1 MITIED
7 IKDRAEGQTFDCKSV
22 KIEPKALAVPIVAM
36 ANADGGML
44 AIGISDKTRK
54 IEGVDQYPSHVN
66 ELLKVPFSLCVPSV
80 NVKPEFIPCVD
91 VGGKPNHVLLLH
103 IPASATLH
111 ANQADEVFMRVGD
124 SSRKLSFE
132 ERISLMYD
140 KGERYFEDSAAY
152 DATIEDVDLN
162 CVQDYL
168 NVIGYNKSP
177 MEYLHENNNFIIHKD
192 GKEQIS
198 TACILLFG
206 KKPQQFFPRARV
218 RFIRYMGTEEKVGRE
233 MNVIKDVTFE
243 GRILDQIRKTIDYL
257 ESQVK
262 EHTYLGEKGIFVTDR
277 EYSPFVLQEMTVNSI
292 CHRDYSIKGT
302 EIQIKLF
309 DDRLVFE
316 TPGKFPG
323 IVRSDNIRHTHFS
336 RNPKIAEYLKVY
348 KYVREFGEGVDR
360 MCKELEAK
368 GLKDP
373 KYVLNAF
380 IMKGTVYAYNAKGLS
395 LEGNIY
401 SDNKN
406 VTVNSNVTIKTAK
419 DASFGENCTVNS
431 KTFTVNGQN
440 CTVNCTVNGRI
451 FTINFTINRKIF
463 TISLTAMTKN
473 ILWDILEEPTI
484 STEILAQKYSCTTRT
499 VKNHLAILK
508 KLNVLKREGGNK
520 NGLWV
525 LDTDSMWKKE

>member
-1 MITIED
+1 MMTIED
-7 IKDRAEGQTFDCKSV
+7 IKDRPEGQSFDCKSV

-44 AIGISDKTRK
+44 AIGISDKTRR
-54 IEGVDQYPSHVN
+54 IEGIDQHTAHVN
-66 ELLKVPFSLCVPSV
+66 ELLKVPFSLCIPSV
-80 NVKPEFIPCVD
+80 NIKPEYIPCID
-91 VGGKPNHVLLLH
+91 SEGKPNHVLLLH

-124 SSRKLSFE
+124 SSRKLGFE
-132 ERISLMYD
+132 ERMSLMYD
-140 KGERYFEDSAAY
+140 KGERYFEDTAAY
-152 DATIEDVDLN
+152 DATIEDIDFN
-162 CVQDYL
+162 YVQDLL
-168 NVIGYNKSP
+168 NVIGYTKSP
-177 MEYLHENNNFIIHKD
+177 LEYLKENNNFITYKD

-206 KKPQQFFPRARV
+206 KKPQLFFPRARV

-243 GRILDQIRKTIDYL
+243 GRIIDQIRKTIDYL

-262 EHTYLGEKGIFVTDR
+262 EHTYLGEKGVFVTDR

-302 EIQIKLF
+302 EIQIKMF

-336 RNPKIAEYLKVY
+336 RNPKIAEFLKAY

-368 GLKDP
+368 GLHDP
-373 KYVLNAF
+373 KYILTAF
-380 IMKGTVYAYNAKGLS
+380 ILKSTVYAYNVKELQTSNTIKGNVTAS
-395 LEGNIY
+395 G
-401 SDNKN
+401 N
-406 VTVNSNVTIKTAK
+406 VTVNSEI
-419 DASFGENCTVNS
+419 
-431 KTFTVNGQN
+431 FTVNGQD
-440 CTVNCTVNGRI
+440 CIVNFTVNGRNV
-451 FTINFTINRKIF
+451 TVNV
-463 TISLTAMTKN
+463 
-473 ILWDILEEPTI
+473 
-484 STEILAQKYSCTTRT
+484 T
-499 VKNHLAILK
+499 VKNKSVTVKMPQKTKDVLYFLLKEPELSAELLAEKMDCSSRTIKRHLAVLTKSKILK
-508 KLNVLKREGGNK
+508 RIGSDKSGSWALAL
-520 NGLWV
+520 
-525 LDTDSMWKKE
+525 

>member
-1 MITIED
+1 MMTIED
-7 IKDRAEGQTFDCKSV
+7 IKDRPEGQTFDCKSV

-44 AIGISDKTRK
+44 AIGISDKTRR
-54 IEGVDQYPSHVN
+54 IEGIDQHTVHVN
-66 ELLKVPFSLCVPSV
+66 ELLKVPFSLCIPSV
-80 NVKPEFIPCVD
+80 NIKPEYIPCID
-91 VGGKPNHVLLLH
+91 SEGKPNHVLLLH

-124 SSRKLSFE
+124 SSRKLGFE
-132 ERISLMYD
+132 ERMSLMYD
-140 KGERYFEDSAAY
+140 KGERYFEDTAAY
-152 DATIEDVDLN
+152 DATIEDIDFN
-162 CVQDYL
+162 YVQDLL
-168 NVIGYNKSP
+168 NVIGYTKSP
-177 MEYLHENNNFIIHKD
+177 LEYLKENNNFITYKD

-206 KKPQQFFPRARV
+206 KKPQLFFPRARV

-243 GRILDQIRKTIDYL
+243 GRIIDQIRKTIDYL

-262 EHTYLGEKGIFVTDR
+262 EHTYLGEKGVFVTDR

-302 EIQIKLF
+302 EIQIKMF

-336 RNPKIAEYLKVY
+336 RNPKIAEFLKAY

-368 GLKDP
+368 GLHDP
-373 KYVLNAF
+373 KYILTAF
-380 IMKGTVYAYNAKGLS
+380 ILKSTVYAYNVKELQTSNTIKGNVTAS
-395 LEGNIY
+395 G
-401 SDNKN
+401 N
-406 VTVNSNVTIKTAK
+406 VTVNSEI
-419 DASFGENCTVNS
+419 
-431 KTFTVNGQN
+431 FTVNGQD
-440 CTVNCTVNGRI
+440 CIVNFTVNGRNV
-451 FTINFTINRKIF
+451 TVNV
-463 TISLTAMTKN
+463 
-473 ILWDILEEPTI
+473 
-484 STEILAQKYSCTTRT
+484 T
-499 VKNHLAILK
+499 VKNKSVTVKMPQKTKDVLYFLLKEPELSAELLAEKMDCSSRTIKRHLAVLTKSKILK
-508 KLNVLKREGGNK
+508 RIGSDKSGSWALAL
-520 NGLWV
+520 
-525 LDTDSMWKKE
+525 

>member
-1 MITIED
+1 MTIED
-7 IKDRAEGQTFDCKSV
+7 IKDRPEGQTFDCKSV

-44 AIGISDKTRK
+44 AIGISDKTRR
-54 IEGVDQYPSHVN
+54 IEGIDQHTAHVN
-66 ELLKVPFSLCVPSV
+66 ELLKVPFSLCIPSV
-80 NVKPEFIPCVD
+80 NIKPEYIPCID
-91 VGGKPNHVLLLH
+91 SEGKPNHVLLLH

-124 SSRKLSFE
+124 SSRKLGFE
-132 ERISLMYD
+132 ERMSLMYD
-140 KGERYFEDSAAY
+140 KGERYFEDTAAY
-152 DATIEDVDLN
+152 DATIEDIDFN
-162 CVQDYL
+162 YVQDLL
-168 NVIGYNKSP
+168 NVIGYTKSP
-177 MEYLHENNNFIIHKD
+177 LEYLKENNNFITYKD

-206 KKPQQFFPRARV
+206 KKPQLLFPRARV

-243 GRILDQIRKTIDYL
+243 GRIIDQIRKTIDYL

-262 EHTYLGEKGIFVTDR
+262 EHTYLGEKGVFVTDR

-302 EIQIKLF
+302 EIQIKMF

-336 RNPKIAEYLKVY
+336 RNPKIAEFLKAY

-368 GLKDP
+368 GLHDP
-373 KYVLNAF
+373 KYILTAF
-380 IMKGTVYAYNAKGLS
+380 ILKSTVYAYNVKELQTSNTIKGNVTAS
-395 LEGNIY
+395 G
-401 SDNKN
+401 N
-406 VTVNSNVTIKTAK
+406 VTVNSEI
-419 DASFGENCTVNS
+419 
-431 KTFTVNGQN
+431 FTVNGQD
-440 CTVNCTVNGRI
+440 CIVNFTVNGRNV
-451 FTINFTINRKIF
+451 TVNV
-463 TISLTAMTKN
+463 
-473 ILWDILEEPTI
+473 
-484 STEILAQKYSCTTRT
+484 T
-499 VKNHLAILK
+499 VKNKSVTVKMPQKTKDVLYFLLKEPELSAELLAEKMDCSSRTIKRHLAVLTKSKILK
-508 KLNVLKREGGNK
+508 RIGSDKSGSWALAL
-520 NGLWV
+520 
-525 LDTDSMWKKE
+525 

>member
-1 MITIED
+1 MTIED
-7 IKDRAEGQTFDCKSV
+7 IKDRPEGQTFDCKSV

-44 AIGISDKTRK
+44 AIGISDKTRR
-54 IEGVDQYPSHVN
+54 IEGIDQHTAHVN
-66 ELLKVPFSLCVPSV
+66 ELLKVPFSLCIPSV
-80 NVKPEFIPCVD
+80 NIKPEYIPCID
-91 VGGKPNHVLLLH
+91 SEGKPNHVLLLH

-124 SSRKLSFE
+124 SSRKLGFE
-132 ERISLMYD
+132 ERMSLMYD
-140 KGERYFEDSAAY
+140 KGERYFEDTAAY
-152 DATIEDVDLN
+152 DATIEDIDFN
-162 CVQDYL
+162 YVQDLL
-168 NVIGYNKSP
+168 NVIGYTKSP
-177 MEYLHENNNFIIHKD
+177 LEYLKENNNFITYKD

-206 KKPQQFFPRARV
+206 KKPQLFFPRARV

-243 GRILDQIRKTIDYL
+243 GRIIDQIRKTIDYL

-262 EHTYLGEKGIFVTDR
+262 EHTYLGEKGVFVTDR

-302 EIQIKLF
+302 EIQIKMF

-336 RNPKIAEYLKVY
+336 RNPKIAEFLKAY

-368 GLKDP
+368 GLHDP
-373 KYVLNAF
+373 KYILTAF
-380 IMKGTVYAYNAKGLS
+380 ILKSTVYAYNVKELQTSNTIKGNVTAS
-395 LEGNIY
+395 G
-401 SDNKN
+401 N
-406 VTVNSNVTIKTAK
+406 VTVNSEI
-419 DASFGENCTVNS
+419 
-431 KTFTVNGQN
+431 FTVNGQD
-440 CTVNCTVNGRI
+440 CIVNFTVNGRNV
-451 FTINFTINRKIF
+451 TVNVTVNNK
-463 TISLTAMTKN
+463 SV
-473 ILWDILEEPTI
+473 
-484 STEILAQKYSCTTRT
+484 T
-499 VKNHLAILK
+499 VKMPQKTKDVLYFLLKEPELSAELLAEKMDCSSRTIKRHLAVLTKSKILK
-508 KLNVLKREGGNK
+508 RIGSDKSGSWALAL
-520 NGLWV
+520 
-525 LDTDSMWKKE
+525 

>member
-1 MITIED
+1 MMTIED
-7 IKDRAEGQTFDCKSV
+7 IKDRPEGQTFDCKSV

-44 AIGISDKTRK
+44 AIGISDKTRR
-54 IEGVDQYPSHVN
+54 IEGIDQHTAHVN
-66 ELLKVPFSLCVPSV
+66 ELLKVPFSLCIPSV
-80 NVKPEFIPCVD
+80 NIKPEYIPCID
-91 VGGKPNHVLLLH
+91 SEGKPNHVLLLH

-124 SSRKLSFE
+124 SSRKLGFE
-132 ERISLMYD
+132 ERMSLMYD
-140 KGERYFEDSAAY
+140 KGERYFEDTAAY
-152 DATIEDVDLN
+152 DATIEDIDFN
-162 CVQDYL
+162 YVQDLL
-168 NVIGYNKSP
+168 NVIGYTKSP
-177 MEYLHENNNFIIHKD
+177 LEYLKENNNFITYKD

-206 KKPQQFFPRARV
+206 KKPQHFFPRARV

-243 GRILDQIRKTIDYL
+243 GRIIDQIRKTIDYL

-262 EHTYLGEKGIFVTDR
+262 EHTYLGEKGVFVTDR

-302 EIQIKLF
+302 EIQIKMF

-336 RNPKIAEYLKVY
+336 RNPKIAEFLKAY

-368 GLKDP
+368 GLHDP
-373 KYVLNAF
+373 KYILTAF
-380 IMKGTVYAYNAKGLS
+380 ILKSTVYAYNVKELQTSNTIKGNVTAS
-395 LEGNIY
+395 G
-401 SDNKN
+401 N
-406 VTVNSNVTIKTAK
+406 VTVNSEI
-419 DASFGENCTVNS
+419 
-431 KTFTVNGQN
+431 FTVNGQD
-440 CTVNCTVNGRI
+440 CIVNFTVNGRNV
-451 FTINFTINRKIF
+451 TVNV
-463 TISLTAMTKN
+463 
-473 ILWDILEEPTI
+473 
-484 STEILAQKYSCTTRT
+484 T
-499 VKNHLAILK
+499 VKNKSVTVKMPQKTKDVLYFLLKEPELSAELLAEKMECSSRTIKRHLAVLTKSKILK
-508 KLNVLKREGGNK
+508 RIGSDKSGSWALAL
-520 NGLWV
+520 
-525 LDTDSMWKKE
+525 

>member
-1 MITIED
+1 MTIED
-7 IKDRAEGQTFDCKSV
+7 IKDRPEGQTFDCKSV

-44 AIGISDKTRK
+44 AIGISDKTRR
-54 IEGVDQYPSHVN
+54 IEGIDQHTAHVN
-66 ELLKVPFSLCVPSV
+66 ELLKVPFSLCIPSV
-80 NVKPEFIPCVD
+80 NIKPEYIPCID
-91 VGGKPNHVLLLH
+91 SEGKPNHVLLLH

-124 SSRKLSFE
+124 SSRKLGFE
-132 ERISLMYD
+132 ERMSLMYD
-140 KGERYFEDSAAY
+140 KGERYFEDTAAY
-152 DATIEDVDLN
+152 DATIEDIDFN
-162 CVQDYL
+162 YVQDLL
-168 NVIGYNKSP
+168 NIIGYTKSP
-177 MEYLHENNNFIIHKD
+177 LEYLKENNNFITYKD

-206 KKPQQFFPRARV
+206 KKPQLFFPRARV

-243 GRILDQIRKTIDYL
+243 GRIIDQIRKTIDYL

-262 EHTYLGEKGIFVTDR
+262 EHTYLGEKGVFVTDR

-302 EIQIKLF
+302 EIQIKMF

-336 RNPKIAEYLKVY
+336 RNPKIAEFLKAY

-368 GLKDP
+368 GLHDP
-373 KYVLNAF
+373 KYILTAF
-380 IMKGTVYAYNAKGLS
+380 ILKSTVYSYNVKELQTNSTIKENVTIGTNDTVKS
-395 LEGNIY
+395 G
-401 SDNKN
+401 N
-406 VTVNSNVTIKTAK
+406 VTVNSEI
-419 DASFGENCTVNS
+419 
-431 KTFTVNGQN
+431 FTVNGQD
-440 CTVNCTVNGRI
+440 CIVNFTVNGRI
-451 FTINFTINRKIF
+451 FTVNFTVNRKVF
-463 TISLTAMTKN
+463 TVNMVSMTKR
-473 ILWDILEEPTI
+473 ILWNVLKNPKV
-484 STEILAQKYSCTTRT
+484 STETLAEEFSCTSRT
-499 VKNHLAILK
+499 IKNHLASLK
-508 KLNVLKREGGNK
+508 KLGVLKREGSDK
-520 NGLWV
+520 NGSWV
-525 LDTDSMWKKE
+525 LAIDSMWKKE

>member
-1 MITIED
+1 MIFRNFATMMTIED
-7 IKDRAEGQTFDCKSV
+7 IKDRPEGQTFDCKSV

-44 AIGISDKTRK
+44 AIGISDKTRR
-54 IEGVDQYPSHVN
+54 IEGIDQHTAHVN
-66 ELLKVPFSLCVPSV
+66 ELLKVPFSLCIPSV
-80 NVKPEFIPCVD
+80 NIKPEYIPCID
-91 VGGKPNHVLLLH
+91 SEGKPNHVLLLH

-124 SSRKLSFE
+124 SSRKLGFE
-132 ERISLMYD
+132 ERMSLMYD
-140 KGERYFEDSAAY
+140 KGERYFEDTAAY
-152 DATIEDVDLN
+152 DATIEDIDFN
-162 CVQDYL
+162 YVQDLL
-168 NVIGYNKSP
+168 NVIGYTKSP
-177 MEYLHENNNFIIHKD
+177 LEYLKENNNFITYKD

-206 KKPQQFFPRARV
+206 KKPQLFFPRARV

-243 GRILDQIRKTIDYL
+243 GRIIDQIRKTIDYL

-262 EHTYLGEKGIFVTDR
+262 EHTYLGEKGVFVTDR

-302 EIQIKLF
+302 EIQIKMF

-336 RNPKIAEYLKVY
+336 RNPKIAEFLKAY

-368 GLKDP
+368 GLHDP
-373 KYVLNAF
+373 KYILTAF
-380 IMKGTVYAYNAKGLS
+380 ILKSTVYAYNVKELQTSNTIKENVTASG
-395 LEGNIY
+395 
-401 SDNKN
+401 N
-406 VTVNSNVTIKTAK
+406 VTVNSDI
-419 DASFGENCTVNS
+419 
-431 KTFTVNGQN
+431 FTVNGQD
-440 CTVNCTVNGRI
+440 CTVNFTVNGRNV
-451 FTINFTINRKIF
+451 TVNV
-463 TISLTAMTKN
+463 
-473 ILWDILEEPTI
+473 
-484 STEILAQKYSCTTRT
+484 T
-499 VKNHLAILK
+499 VKNKSVTVKMPQKTKDVLYFLLKEPELSAELLAEKMNCSSRTIKRHLAVLTKSKILK
-508 KLNVLKREGGNK
+508 RIGSDKSGSWALAL
-520 NGLWV
+520 
-525 LDTDSMWKKE
+525 

>member
-1 MITIED
+1 MTIED
-7 IKDRAEGQTFDCKSV
+7 IKDRPEGQTFDCKSV

-44 AIGISDKTRK
+44 AIGISDKTRR
-54 IEGVDQYPSHVN
+54 IEGIDQHTVHVN
-66 ELLKVPFSLCVPSV
+66 ELLKVPFSLCIPSV
-80 NVKPEFIPCVD
+80 NIKPEYIPCID
-91 VGGKPNHVLLLH
+91 SEGKPNHVLLLH

-124 SSRKLSFE
+124 SSRKLGFE
-132 ERISLMYD
+132 ERMSLMYD
-140 KGERYFEDSAAY
+140 KGERYFEDTAAY
-152 DATIEDVDLN
+152 DATIEDIDFN
-162 CVQDYL
+162 YVQDLL
-168 NVIGYNKSP
+168 NVIGYTKSP
-177 MEYLHENNNFIIHKD
+177 LEYLKENNNFITYKD

-206 KKPQQFFPRARV
+206 KKPQLFFPRARV

-243 GRILDQIRKTIDYL
+243 GRIIDQIRKTIDYL

-262 EHTYLGEKGIFVTDR
+262 EHTYLGEKGVFVTDR

-302 EIQIKLF
+302 EIQIKMF

-336 RNPKIAEYLKVY
+336 RNPKIAEFLKAY

-368 GLKDP
+368 GLHDP
-373 KYVLNAF
+373 KYILTAF
-380 IMKGTVYAYNAKGLS
+380 ILKSTVYAYNVKELQTSNTIKGNVTAS
-395 LEGNIY
+395 G
-401 SDNKN
+401 N
-406 VTVNSNVTIKTAK
+406 VTVNSEI
-419 DASFGENCTVNS
+419 
-431 KTFTVNGQN
+431 FTVNGQD
-440 CTVNCTVNGRI
+440 CIVNFTVNGRNV
-451 FTINFTINRKIF
+451 TVNV
-463 TISLTAMTKN
+463 
-473 ILWDILEEPTI
+473 
-484 STEILAQKYSCTTRT
+484 T
-499 VKNHLAILK
+499 VKNKSVTVKIPQKTKDVLYFLLKEPELSAELLAEKMDCSSRTIKRHLAVLTKSKILK
-508 KLNVLKREGGNK
+508 RIGSDKSGSWALAL
-520 NGLWV
+520 
-525 LDTDSMWKKE
+525 

>member
-1 MITIED
+1 MTIED
-7 IKDRAEGQTFDCKSV
+7 IKDRPEGQTFDCKSV

-44 AIGISDKTRK
+44 AIGISDKTRR
-54 IEGVDQYPSHVN
+54 IEEIDQHTAHVN
-66 ELLKVPFSLCVPSV
+66 ELLKVPFSLCIPSV
-80 NVKPEFIPCVD
+80 NIKPEYIPCID
-91 VGGKPNHVLLLH
+91 SEGKPNHVLLLH

-124 SSRKLSFE
+124 SSRKLGFE
-132 ERISLMYD
+132 ERMSLMYD
-140 KGERYFEDSAAY
+140 KGERYFEDTAAY
-152 DATIEDVDLN
+152 DATIEDIDFN
-162 CVQDYL
+162 YVQDLL
-168 NVIGYNKSP
+168 NVIGYTKSP
-177 MEYLHENNNFIIHKD
+177 LEYLKENNNFITYKD

-206 KKPQQFFPRARV
+206 KKPQLFFPRARV

-243 GRILDQIRKTIDYL
+243 GRIIDQIRKTIDYL

-262 EHTYLGEKGIFVTDR
+262 EHTYLGEKGVFVTDR

-302 EIQIKLF
+302 EIQIKMF

-336 RNPKIAEYLKVY
+336 RNPKIAEFLKAY

-368 GLKDP
+368 GLHDP
-373 KYVLNAF
+373 KYILTAF
-380 IMKGTVYAYNAKGLS
+380 ILKSTVYAYNVKELQTSNTIKGNVTAS
-395 LEGNIY
+395 R
-401 SDNKN
+401 N
-406 VTVNSNVTIKTAK
+406 VTVNSEI
-419 DASFGENCTVNS
+419 
-431 KTFTVNGQN
+431 FTVNGQD
-440 CTVNCTVNGRI
+440 CIVNFTVNGRNV
-451 FTINFTINRKIF
+451 TVNV
-463 TISLTAMTKN
+463 
-473 ILWDILEEPTI
+473 
-484 STEILAQKYSCTTRT
+484 T
-499 VKNHLAILK
+499 VKNKSVTVKMPQKTKDVLYFLLKEPELSAELLAEKMDCSSRTIKRHLAVLTKSKILK
-508 KLNVLKREGGNK
+508 RIGSDKSGSWALAL
-520 NGLWV
+520 
-525 LDTDSMWKKE
+525 

>member
-1 MITIED
+1 MTIED
-7 IKDRAEGQTFDCKSV
+7 IKDRPEGQTFDCKSV

-44 AIGISDKTRK
+44 AIGISDKTRR
-54 IEGVDQYPSHVN
+54 IEGIDQHTVHVN
-66 ELLKVPFSLCVPSV
+66 ELLKVPFSLCIPSV
-80 NVKPEFIPCVD
+80 NIKPEYIPCID
-91 VGGKPNHVLLLH
+91 SEGKPNHVLLLH

-124 SSRKLSFE
+124 SSRKLGFE
-132 ERISLMYD
+132 ERLSLMYD
-140 KGERYFEDSAAY
+140 KGERYFEDTAAY
-152 DATIEDVDLN
+152 DATIEDIDFN
-162 CVQDYL
+162 YVQDLL
-168 NVIGYNKSP
+168 NVIGYTKSP
-177 MEYLHENNNFIIHKD
+177 LEYLKENNNFITYKD

-206 KKPQQFFPRARV
+206 KKPQLFFPRARV

-243 GRILDQIRKTIDYL
+243 GRIIDQIRKTIDYL

-262 EHTYLGEKGIFVTDR
+262 EHTYLGEKGVFVTDR

-302 EIQIKLF
+302 EIQIKMF

-336 RNPKIAEYLKVY
+336 RNPKIAEFLKAY

-368 GLKDP
+368 GLHDP
-373 KYVLNAF
+373 KYILTAF
-380 IMKGTVYAYNAKGLS
+380 ILKSTVYAYNVKELQTSNTIKGNVTAS
-395 LEGNIY
+395 G
-401 SDNKN
+401 N
-406 VTVNSNVTIKTAK
+406 VTVNSEI
-419 DASFGENCTVNS
+419 
-431 KTFTVNGQN
+431 FTVNGQD
-440 CTVNCTVNGRI
+440 CIVNFTVNGRNV
-451 FTINFTINRKIF
+451 TVNV
-463 TISLTAMTKN
+463 
-473 ILWDILEEPTI
+473 
-484 STEILAQKYSCTTRT
+484 T
-499 VKNHLAILK
+499 VKNKSVTVKMPQKTKDVLYFLLKEPELSAELLAEKMDCSSRTIKRHLAVLTKSKILK
-508 KLNVLKREGGNK
+508 RIGSDKSGSWALAL
-520 NGLWV
+520 
-525 LDTDSMWKKE
+525 

>member
-1 MITIED
+1 MTIED
-7 IKDRAEGQTFDCKSV
+7 IKDRPEGQTFDCKSV

-44 AIGISDKTRK
+44 AIGISDKTRR
-54 IEGVDQYPSHVN
+54 IEGIDQHTAHVN
-66 ELLKVPFSLCVPSV
+66 ELLKVPFSLCIPSV
-80 NVKPEFIPCVD
+80 NIKPEYIPCID
-91 VGGKPNHVLLLH
+91 SEGKPNHVLLLH

-124 SSRKLSFE
+124 SSRKLGFE
-132 ERISLMYD
+132 ERMSLMYD
-140 KGERYFEDSAAY
+140 KGERYFEDTAAY
-152 DATIEDVDLN
+152 DATIEDIDFN
-162 CVQDYL
+162 YVQDLL
-168 NVIGYNKSP
+168 NVIGYTKSP
-177 MEYLHENNNFIIHKD
+177 LEYLKENNNFITYKD

-206 KKPQQFFPRARV
+206 KKPQLFFPRARV

-243 GRILDQIRKTIDYL
+243 GRIIDQIRKTIDYL

-262 EHTYLGEKGIFVTDR
+262 EHTYLGEKGVFVTDR

-302 EIQIKLF
+302 EIQIKMF

-336 RNPKIAEYLKVY
+336 RNPKIAEFLKAY

-368 GLKDP
+368 GLHDP
-373 KYVLNAF
+373 KYILTAF
-380 IMKGTVYAYNAKGLS
+380 ILKSTVYAYNVKELQTSNTIKGNVTAS
-395 LEGNIY
+395 G
-401 SDNKN
+401 N
-406 VTVNSNVTIKTAK
+406 VTVNSEI
-419 DASFGENCTVNS
+419 
-431 KTFTVNGQN
+431 FTVNGQD
-440 CTVNCTVNGRI
+440 CIVNFTVNGRNV
-451 FTINFTINRKIF
+451 TVNV
-463 TISLTAMTKN
+463 
-473 ILWDILEEPTI
+473 
-484 STEILAQKYSCTTRT
+484 T
-499 VKNHLAILK
+499 VKNKSVTVKMPQKTKDVLYFLLKEPELSAEFLAEKMDCSSRTIKRHLAVLTKSKILK
-508 KLNVLKREGGNK
+508 RIGSDKSGSWALAL
-520 NGLWV
+520 
-525 LDTDSMWKKE
+525 

>member
-1 MITIED
+1 MIFRNFATMMTIED
-7 IKDRAEGQTFDCKSV
+7 IKDRPEGQTFDCKSV

-44 AIGISDKTRK
+44 AIGISDKTRR
-54 IEGVDQYPSHVN
+54 IEGIDQHTAHVN
-66 ELLKVPFSLCVPSV
+66 ELLKVPFSLCIPSV
-80 NVKPEFIPCVD
+80 NIKPEYIPCID
-91 VGGKPNHVLLLH
+91 SEGKPNHVLLLH

-124 SSRKLSFE
+124 SSRKLGFE
-132 ERISLMYD
+132 ERMSLMYD
-140 KGERYFEDSAAY
+140 KGERYFEDTAAY
-152 DATIEDVDLN
+152 DATIEDIDFN
-162 CVQDYL
+162 YVQDLL
-168 NVIGYNKSP
+168 NVIGYTKSP
-177 MEYLHENNNFIIHKD
+177 LEYLKENNNFITYKD

-206 KKPQQFFPRARV
+206 KKPQLFFPRARV

-243 GRILDQIRKTIDYL
+243 GRIIDQIRKTIDYL

-262 EHTYLGEKGIFVTDR
+262 EHTYLGEKGVFVTDR

-302 EIQIKLF
+302 EIQIKMF

-336 RNPKIAEYLKVY
+336 RNPKIAEFLKAY

-368 GLKDP
+368 GLHDP
-373 KYVLNAF
+373 KYILTAF
-380 IMKGTVYAYNAKGLS
+380 ILKSTVYVYNVKELQTSNAIKEDVTASG
-395 LEGNIY
+395 
-401 SDNKN
+401 N
-406 VTVNSNVTIKTAK
+406 VTVNSKI
-419 DASFGENCTVNS
+419 
-431 KTFTVNGQN
+431 FTVNGQD
-440 CTVNCTVNGRI
+440 CTVNFTVNGRNV
-451 FTINFTINRKIF
+451 TVNV
-463 TISLTAMTKN
+463 
-473 ILWDILEEPTI
+473 
-484 STEILAQKYSCTTRT
+484 T
-499 VKNHLAILK
+499 VKNKSITVKIPQKTKDVLYFLLKEPKLSAELLAEKMDCSSRTIKRHLAVLTKSKILK
-508 KLNVLKREGGNK
+508 RIGSDKSGSWALAL
-520 NGLWV
+520 
-525 LDTDSMWKKE
+525 

>member
-1 MITIED
+1 MTIED
-7 IKDRAEGQTFDCKSV
+7 IKERPEGQTFDCKSV

-44 AIGISDKTRK
+44 AIGISDKTRR
-54 IEGVDQYPSHVN
+54 IEGIDQHTVHVN
-66 ELLKVPFSLCVPSV
+66 ELLKVPFSLCIPSV
-80 NVKPEFIPCVD
+80 NIKPEYIPCID
-91 VGGKPNHVLLLH
+91 SEGKPNHVLLLH

-124 SSRKLSFE
+124 SSRKLGFE
-132 ERISLMYD
+132 ERMSLMYD
-140 KGERYFEDSAAY
+140 KGERYFEDTAAY
-152 DATIEDVDLN
+152 DATIEDIDFN
-162 CVQDYL
+162 YVQDLL
-168 NVIGYNKSP
+168 NVIGYTKSP
-177 MEYLHENNNFIIHKD
+177 LEYLKENNNFITYKD

-206 KKPQQFFPRARV
+206 KKPQLFFPRARV

-243 GRILDQIRKTIDYL
+243 GRIIDQIRKTIDYL

-262 EHTYLGEKGIFVTDR
+262 EHTYLGEKGVFVTDR

-302 EIQIKLF
+302 EIQIKMF

-336 RNPKIAEYLKVY
+336 RNPKIAEFLKAY

-368 GLKDP
+368 GLHDP
-373 KYVLNAF
+373 KYILTAF
-380 IMKGTVYAYNAKGLS
+380 ILKSTVYAYNVKELQTSNTIKGNVTAS
-395 LEGNIY
+395 G
-401 SDNKN
+401 N
-406 VTVNSNVTIKTAK
+406 VTVNSEI
-419 DASFGENCTVNS
+419 
-431 KTFTVNGQN
+431 FTVNGQD
-440 CTVNCTVNGRI
+440 CIVNFTVNGRNV
-451 FTINFTINRKIF
+451 TVNV
-463 TISLTAMTKN
+463 
-473 ILWDILEEPTI
+473 
-484 STEILAQKYSCTTRT
+484 T
-499 VKNHLAILK
+499 VKNKSVTVKMPQKTKDVLYFLLKEPELSAELLAEKMECSSRTIKRHLAVLTKSKILK
-508 KLNVLKREGGNK
+508 RIGSDKSGSWALAL
-520 NGLWV
+520 
-525 LDTDSMWKKE
+525 

>member
-36 ANADGGML
+36 ANADGDML

-124 SSRKLSFE
+124 SSR
-132 ERISLMYD
+132 
-140 KGERYFEDSAAY
+140 
-152 DATIEDVDLN
+152 
-162 CVQDYL
+162 
-168 NVIGYNKSP
+168 
-177 MEYLHENNNFIIHKD
+177 
-192 GKEQIS
+192 
-198 TACILLFG
+198 
-206 KKPQQFFPRARV
+206 
-218 RFIRYMGTEEKVGRE
+218 
-233 MNVIKDVTFE
+233 
-243 GRILDQIRKTIDYL
+243 
-257 ESQVK
+257 
-262 EHTYLGEKGIFVTDR
+262 
-277 EYSPFVLQEMTVNSI
+277 
-292 CHRDYSIKGT
+292 
-302 EIQIKLF
+302 
-309 DDRLVFE
+309 
-316 TPGKFPG
+316 
-323 IVRSDNIRHTHFS
+323 
-336 RNPKIAEYLKVY
+336 NPKIAEYLKAY

-380 IMKGTVYAYNAKGLS
+380 IMKGTVYAYNVKGVS

-440 CTVNCTVNGRI
+440 CTVNFTVNGRI

-473 ILWDILEEPTI
+473 ILWDILKEPTI
-484 STEILAQKYSCTTRT
+484 STETLAQKYSCTTRT

>member
-1 MITIED
+1 MTIED
-7 IKDRAEGQTFDCKSV
+7 IKDRPEGQTFDCKSV

-44 AIGISDKTRK
+44 AIGISDKTRR
-54 IEGVDQYPSHVN
+54 IEGIDQHTAHVN
-66 ELLKVPFSLCVPSV
+66 ELLKVPFSLCIPSV
-80 NVKPEFIPCVD
+80 NIKPEYIPCID
-91 VGGKPNHVLLLH
+91 SEGKPNHVLLLH

-124 SSRKLSFE
+124 SSRKLGFE
-132 ERISLMYD
+132 ERMSLMYD
-140 KGERYFEDSAAY
+140 KGERYFEDTAAY
-152 DATIEDVDLN
+152 DATIEDIDFN
-162 CVQDYL
+162 YVQDLL
-168 NVIGYNKSP
+168 NVIGYTKSP
-177 MEYLHENNNFIIHKD
+177 LEYLKENNNFITYKD

-206 KKPQQFFPRARV
+206 KKPQLFFPRARV

-243 GRILDQIRKTIDYL
+243 GRIIDQIRKTIDYL

-262 EHTYLGEKGIFVTDR
+262 EHTYLGEKGVFVTDR

-302 EIQIKLF
+302 EIQIKMF

-336 RNPKIAEYLKVY
+336 RNPKIAEFLKAY

-368 GLKDP
+368 GLHDP
-373 KYVLNAF
+373 KYILTAF
-380 IMKGTVYAYNAKGLS
+380 ILKSTVYAYNVKELQTSNTIKENVTASG
-395 LEGNIY
+395 
-401 SDNKN
+401 N
-406 VTVNSNVTIKTAK
+406 VTVNSDI
-419 DASFGENCTVNS
+419 
-431 KTFTVNGQN
+431 FTVNGQD
-440 CTVNCTVNGRI
+440 CTVNFTVNGRNV
-451 FTINFTINRKIF
+451 TVNV
-463 TISLTAMTKN
+463 
-473 ILWDILEEPTI
+473 
-484 STEILAQKYSCTTRT
+484 T
-499 VKNHLAILK
+499 VKNKSVTVKMPQKTKDVLYFLLKEPELSAELLAEKMNCSSRTIKRHLAVLTKSKILK
-508 KLNVLKREGGNK
+508 RIGSDKSGSWALAL
-520 NGLWV
+520 
-525 LDTDSMWKKE
+525 

>member
-1 MITIED
+1 MMTIED
-7 IKDRAEGQTFDCKSV
+7 IKDRPEGQTFDCKSV

-44 AIGISDKTRK
+44 AIGISDKTRR
-54 IEGVDQYPSHVN
+54 IEGIDQHTAHVN
-66 ELLKVPFSLCVPSV
+66 ELLKVPFSLCIPSV
-80 NVKPEFIPCVD
+80 NIKPEYIPCID
-91 VGGKPNHVLLLH
+91 SEGKPNHVLLLH

-124 SSRKLSFE
+124 SSRKLGFE
-132 ERISLMYD
+132 ERMSLMYD
-140 KGERYFEDSAAY
+140 KGERYFEDTAAY
-152 DATIEDVDLN
+152 DATIEDIDFN
-162 CVQDYL
+162 YVQDLL
-168 NVIGYNKSP
+168 NVIGYTKSP
-177 MEYLHENNNFIIHKD
+177 LEYLKENNNFITYKD

-206 KKPQQFFPRARV
+206 KKPQLFFPRARV

-243 GRILDQIRKTIDYL
+243 GRIIDQIRKTIDYL

-262 EHTYLGEKGIFVTDR
+262 EHTYLGEKGVFVTDR

-302 EIQIKLF
+302 EIQIKMF

-336 RNPKIAEYLKVY
+336 RNPKIAEFLKAY

-368 GLKDP
+368 GLHDP
-373 KYVLNAF
+373 KYILTAF
-380 IMKGTVYAYNAKGLS
+380 ILKSTVYAYNVKELQTSNTIKGNVTAS
-395 LEGNIY
+395 G
-401 SDNKN
+401 N
-406 VTVNSNVTIKTAK
+406 VTVSSEI
-419 DASFGENCTVNS
+419 
-431 KTFTVNGQN
+431 FTVNGQD
-440 CTVNCTVNGRI
+440 CIVNFTVNGRNV
-451 FTINFTINRKIF
+451 TVNV
-463 TISLTAMTKN
+463 
-473 ILWDILEEPTI
+473 
-484 STEILAQKYSCTTRT
+484 T
-499 VKNHLAILK
+499 VKNKSVTVKMPQKTKDVLYFLLKEPELSAELLAEKMDCSSRTIKRHLAVLTKSKILK
-508 KLNVLKREGGNK
+508 RIGSDKSGSWALAL
-520 NGLWV
+520 
-525 LDTDSMWKKE
+525 

>member
-1 MITIED
+1 MTIED
-7 IKDRAEGQTFDCKSV
+7 IKDRPEGQTFDCKSV

-44 AIGISDKTRK
+44 AIGISDKTRR
-54 IEGVDQYPSHVN
+54 IEGIDQHTVHVN
-66 ELLKVPFSLCVPSV
+66 ELLKVPFSLCIPSV
-80 NVKPEFIPCVD
+80 NIKPEYIPCID
-91 VGGKPNHVLLLH
+91 SEGKPNHVLLLH

-124 SSRKLSFE
+124 SSRKLGFE
-132 ERISLMYD
+132 ERMSLMDD
-140 KGERYFEDSAAY
+140 KGERYFEDTAAY
-152 DATIEDVDLN
+152 DATIEDIDFN
-162 CVQDYL
+162 YVQDLL
-168 NVIGYNKSP
+168 NVIGYTKSP
-177 MEYLHENNNFIIHKD
+177 LEYLKENNNFITYKD

-206 KKPQQFFPRARV
+206 KKPQLFFPRARV

-243 GRILDQIRKTIDYL
+243 GRIIDQIRKTIDYL

-262 EHTYLGEKGIFVTDR
+262 EHTYLGEKGVFVTDR

-302 EIQIKLF
+302 EIQIKMF

-336 RNPKIAEYLKVY
+336 RNPKIAEFLKAY

-368 GLKDP
+368 GLHDP
-373 KYVLNAF
+373 KYILTAF
-380 IMKGTVYAYNAKGLS
+380 ILKSTVYAYNVKELQTSNTIKGNVTAS
-395 LEGNIY
+395 G
-401 SDNKN
+401 N
-406 VTVNSNVTIKTAK
+406 VTVNSEI
-419 DASFGENCTVNS
+419 
-431 KTFTVNGQN
+431 FTVNGQD
-440 CTVNCTVNGRI
+440 CIVNFTVNGRNV
-451 FTINFTINRKIF
+451 TVNV
-463 TISLTAMTKN
+463 
-473 ILWDILEEPTI
+473 
-484 STEILAQKYSCTTRT
+484 T
-499 VKNHLAILK
+499 VKNKSVTVKMPQKTKDVLYFLLKEPELSAELLAEKMECSSRTIKRHLAVLTKSKILK
-508 KLNVLKREGGNK
+508 RIGSDKSGSWALAL
-520 NGLWV
+520 
-525 LDTDSMWKKE
+525 

>member
-7 IKDRAEGQTFDCKSV
+7 IKDRPEGQTFDCKSV

-36 ANADGGML
+36 ANADGGIL
-44 AIGISDKTRK
+44 AIGISDKTRR
-54 IEGVDQYPSHVN
+54 IEGVDQHPSHVN
-66 ELLKVPFSLCVPSV
+66 ELLKVPFTFCIPSV
-80 NVKPEFIPCVD
+80 NVRPEYIPCID
-91 VGGKPNHVLLLH
+91 SEGKPNHVLLLH

-124 SSRKLSFE
+124 SSRKLGFE
-132 ERISLMYD
+132 ERMSLMYD
-140 KGERYFEDSAAY
+140 KGERYFEDTATY
-152 DATIEDVDLN
+152 DATIDDVDLAY
-162 CVQDYL
+162 VQDYM
-168 NVIGYNKSP
+168 NVIGYTKSP
-177 MEYLHENNNFIIHKD
+177 IEYLNENNNFIVHKD
-192 GKEQIS
+192 GKELVS

-243 GRILDQIRKTIDYL
+243 GRILDQIKKAIDYL

-302 EIQIKLF
+302 EIQIKMF

-336 RNPKIAEYLKVY
+336 RNPKIAEYLKAY

-360 MCKELEAK
+360 MCKELEAR
-368 GLKDP
+368 GLQDP
-373 KYVLNAF
+373 KYLLQAF
-380 IMKGTVYAYNAKGLS
+380 ILKGTVRAYKVKDFMLDTYATNTADY
-395 LEGNIY
+395 
-401 SDNKN
+401 
-406 VTVNSNVTIKTAK
+406 VTVKQNDTVKTA
-419 DASFGENCTVNS
+419 NCTVNNDV
-431 KTFTVNGQN
+431 FTVNGKN
-440 CTVNCTVNGRI
+440 CTVNFTVNGRI
-451 FTINFTINRKIF
+451 FTVNFTVNRKTF
-463 TISLTAMTKN
+463 TVNLASMTKS
-473 ILWDILEEPTI
+473 ILYDVLKEPTI
-484 STEILAQKYSCTTRT
+484 STETLAIRYSCTSRT
-499 VKNHLAILK
+499 IKNHLATLK
-508 KLNVLKREGGNK
+508 KLGVLKREGSDK
-520 NGLWV
+520 NGSWV
-525 LDTDSMWKKE
+525 LAIDSMWSNEQ

>member
-1 MITIED
+1 MMTIED
-7 IKDRAEGQTFDCKSV
+7 IKDRPEGQTFDCKSV

-44 AIGISDKTRK
+44 AIGISDKTRR
-54 IEGVDQYPSHVN
+54 IEGIDQHTAHVN
-66 ELLKVPFSLCVPSV
+66 ELLKVPFSLCIPSV
-80 NVKPEFIPCVD
+80 NIKPEYIPCID
-91 VGGKPNHVLLLH
+91 SEGKPNHVLLLH

-124 SSRKLSFE
+124 SSRKLGFE
-132 ERISLMYD
+132 ERMSLMYD
-140 KGERYFEDSAAY
+140 KGERYFEDTAAY
-152 DATIEDVDLN
+152 DATIEDIDFN
-162 CVQDYL
+162 YVQELL
-168 NVIGYNKSP
+168 NVIGYTKSP
-177 MEYLHENNNFIIHKD
+177 LEYLKENNNFITYKD

-206 KKPQQFFPRARV
+206 KKPQLFFPRARV

-243 GRILDQIRKTIDYL
+243 GRIIDQIRKTIDYL

-262 EHTYLGEKGIFVTDR
+262 EHTYLGEKGVFVTDR

-302 EIQIKLF
+302 EIQIKMF

-336 RNPKIAEYLKVY
+336 RNPKIAEFLKAY

-368 GLKDP
+368 GLHDP
-373 KYVLNAF
+373 KYILTAF
-380 IMKGTVYAYNAKGLS
+380 ILKSTVYAYNVKELQTSNTIKGNVTAS
-395 LEGNIY
+395 G
-401 SDNKN
+401 N
-406 VTVNSNVTIKTAK
+406 VTVNSEI
-419 DASFGENCTVNS
+419 
-431 KTFTVNGQN
+431 FTVNGQD
-440 CTVNCTVNGRI
+440 CIVNFTVNGRNV
-451 FTINFTINRKIF
+451 TVNV
-463 TISLTAMTKN
+463 
-473 ILWDILEEPTI
+473 
-484 STEILAQKYSCTTRT
+484 T
-499 VKNHLAILK
+499 VKNKSVTVKMPQKTKDVLYFLLKEPELSAELLAEKMDCSSRTIKRHLAVLTKSKILK
-508 KLNVLKREGGNK
+508 RIGSDKSGSWALAL
-520 NGLWV
+520 
-525 LDTDSMWKKE
+525 